1 MKALSGSIFGVLT
14 ALVIAGGVYL
24 GFRNYKKHQD
34 FLDERRELQATVAEL
49 EGEVKGWNGLPEDAS
64 RIQAELDSI
73 KDTLAVLETQLEER
87 LAARG
92 FLSKAPKLVL
102 ADPQDAGGWTVYP
115 FSLVVEGRPSAVDSS
130 MRALQNDVPLVR
142 FNQLDATL
150 KSSQRL
156 KLEITGSVRFP
167 LEN

>member
-1 MKALSGSIFGVLT
+1 MKALAGSIFGVLT

-24 GFRNYKKHQD
+24 GLRNYKKHQG
-34 FLDERRELQATVAEL
+34 FLEERRGLQATVAEL
-49 EGEVKGWNGLPEDAS
+49 KNEVKGWNGLPEDAS
-64 RIQAELDSI
+64 RIEAELESI

-92 FLSKAPKLVL
+92 FLSKTPKLVL

-115 FSLVVEGRPSAVDSS
+115 FSLIVEGRPSAVDSS
-130 MRALQNDVPLVR
+130 MRALQDDLPLVH
-142 FNQLDATL
+142 FNHLDATL